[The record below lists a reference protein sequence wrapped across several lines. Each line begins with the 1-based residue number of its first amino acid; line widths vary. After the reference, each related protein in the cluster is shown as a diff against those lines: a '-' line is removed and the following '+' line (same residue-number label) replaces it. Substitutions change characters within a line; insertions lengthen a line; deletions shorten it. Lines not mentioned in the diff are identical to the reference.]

1 MRCRL
6 AGASQDEKSEKCR
19 KGALTGDMGSIP
31 VSLHVVL
38 MKGCNLLD
46 NRLEKI
52 LPLVQKPAR
61 YIGGELNSAVKD
73 KNSVD
78 IRYAFCFPDSYE
90 IGMSHLGI
98 KILYSIAND
107 RPDTWCERVFAPWP
121 DMEEKMRE
129 EGIPLYA
136 LESGDPIKDFDFIG
150 FTLQYEMCY
159 TNVLNMLDLAGLPVR
174 SADRKSLSPIVMGG
188 GPCVCNPEPMAD
200 FFDLFSLGEGEEV
213 NSEIMD
219 LYKIH
224 KAKGSSKDEFLRE
237 AAKIPGVYVPS
248 LYDITYNGDGTVKE
262 VKPKDGA
269 PEKVVKRVISDL
281 DKVSYPKSFVVPFID
296 VVHDRVTHEIFRGC
310 IRGCRFCQA
319 GFIYRPIREK
329 QPDTINE
336 QCKELIKNTGYDEI
350 SLCSLS
356 SSDYTRIE
364 ELLTKLLEWTP
375 KENVNIALPSLR
387 IDNFPEELMQ
397 KLLSVRR
404 SGLTFAPEAG
414 TQRMRDVINKN
425 ITEDEILSTSR
436 TAFAGGYSAVK
447 LYFMIGLPTETDE
460 DVEGIGILAKKVV
473 DEFYACPDRPKGRGV
488 TVGASTSSFVPKP
501 FTPFQWE
508 PQATPDE
515 LKAKQEHLKATV
527 PSKKISLAFHDIP
540 TSFLEGVLA
549 RGDRRLADAIEL
561 AWRRGCR
568 FDSWGELFKFDVWQQ
583 VFAELNIDPA
593 FYANRRRS
601 FDEVL
606 PWDHIDFG
614 VTKSFLM
621 REAKKAYEA
630 KTTPHCRIQCA
641 GCGSNKLNGGKCECL
656 K

>member
-1 MRCRL
+1 
-6 AGASQDEKSEKCR
+6 
-19 KGALTGDMGSIP
+19 MGSIP

-38 MKGCNLLD
+38 MKGCKLLD

-248 LYDITYNGDGTVKE
+248 LYDISYNGDGTVKE

-269 PEKVVKRVISDL
+269 PAKVVKRVISDL
-281 DKVSYPKSFVVPFID
+281 DKVAYPKSFVVPFID

-356 SSDYTRIE
+356 SSDYTHIE

-488 TVGASTSSFVPKP
+488 TVGASASSFVPKP

-508 PQATPDE
+508 PQATPEE

-561 AWRRGCR
+561 AWRKGCR